1 MAVPEPTATGCAPF
15 GAWQTW
21 YRITG
26 DLGSGA
32 TPLVVLHGGPG
43 AAHNYTLRMARL
55 AEQEQGRAV
64 IHYDQLGIGNS
75 THLPEKGAD
84 FWTVRLF
91 LDELDNLLETLG
103 INGDYHL
110 LGQSWGG
117 MLGAEHAVLQP
128 PGMRSLVVCDSPASM
143 DLWATETSKL
153 IAQLPQE
160 VQDALRRHE
169 AAGTYD
175 DPEYEAA
182 TKVFNDRHVCR
193 VVPNPQEV
201 TDSFSAIAADPTVY
215 GTMNGPNEFH
225 IVGTLR
231 DWSVIERLHQVTTPT
246 LLVNGA
252 YDEATAATM
261 QPFYAAI
268 PDVRWEVFAESSHMP
283 HVEEEERF
291 LEVVGAFLREHD

>member
-1 MAVPEPTATGCAPF
+1 VAVPEPTATGYAPF

-26 DLGSGA
+26 DLRSGT
-32 TPLVVLHGGPG
+32 TPVVVLHGGPG

-55 AEQEQGRAV
+55 AEQGRAV

-75 THLPEKGAD
+75 THLPDKGAD
-84 FWTVRLF
+84 FWTVTLF
-91 LDELDNLLETLG
+91 LDELDSLLATLG
-103 INGDYHL
+103 IAGDYHL

-117 MLGAEHAVLQP
+117 MLGAEHGVLQP
-128 PGMRSLVVCDSPASM
+128 PGMRSLVICDSPASM
-143 DLWATETSKL
+143 ELWGSEASKL
-153 IAQLPQE
+153 IAQLPSE

-169 AAGTYD
+169 EAGTYD

-201 TDSFSAIAADPTVY
+201 SDTFSAIAADPTVY
-215 GTMNGPNEFH
+215 HTMNGPNEFH
-225 IVGTLR
+225 VIGTLG
-231 DWSVIERLHQVTTPT
+231 DWSVVDRAHLISVPT
-246 LLVNGA
+246 LLINGA

-261 QPFYAAI
+261 RPFFDAI